1 VPLFICFQTGTK
13 AKGDVIQVTWDNVEE
28 LEKYIESVKK
38 AAEQLATENRQL
50 RRWHYTICDKVCFYR
65 VLNLRFSVSP
75 MSDNNVKIIDCAITA
90 N

>member
-1 VPLFICFQTGTK
+1 MRLFTCAGTK

-50 RRWHYTICDKVCFYR
+50 RRWHYTICDKV
-65 VLNLRFSVSP
+65 
-75 MSDNNVKIIDCAITA
+75 
-90 N
+90 